1 MQINQNIYINKKNID
16 IDAIILV
23 KTTFIFIYNMNIFL
37 YMIYISTTTF
47 KKLITEKVCQL
58 KKSLI
63 NHMFIYKEWWLE
75 NDFLKIN
82 MFEC

>member
-1 MQINQNIYINKKNID
+1 
-16 IDAIILV
+16 
-23 KTTFIFIYNMNIFL
+23 MNIFL